1 MALWGRAL
9 ALPRRGRPGG
19 HGRSA
24 GGQGPPSEERGAL
37 RRYLRAQQVRWHPD
51 RFLQRFRSQ
60 IETQELGRVM
70 GAVTALSQ
78 ALNRHAEALK

>member
-1 MALWGRAL
+1 MAAAL
-9 ALPRRGRPGG
+9 GAR
-19 HGRSA
+19 
-24 GGQGPPSEERGAL
+24 GPPLQEQGAL

-60 IETQELGRVM
+60 IETCELGRVM

-78 ALNRHAEALK
+78 ALNRQAEALK